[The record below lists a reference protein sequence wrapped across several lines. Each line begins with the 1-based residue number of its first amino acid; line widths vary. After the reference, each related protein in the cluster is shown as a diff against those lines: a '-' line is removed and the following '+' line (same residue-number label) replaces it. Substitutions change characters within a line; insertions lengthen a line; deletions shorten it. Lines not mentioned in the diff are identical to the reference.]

1 MVGAQH
7 ALGLSQVLFEQGH
20 GVDATTGLVVQLA
33 EPVSAGQGGRVSQ
46 AKVALVF
53 GQGLLA
59 LRCAISQQG
68 IRAIKAAL

>member
-1 MVGAQH
+1 
-7 ALGLSQVLFEQGH
+7 
-20 GVDATTGLVVQLA
+20 
-33 EPVSAGQGGRVSQ
+33 VSQ